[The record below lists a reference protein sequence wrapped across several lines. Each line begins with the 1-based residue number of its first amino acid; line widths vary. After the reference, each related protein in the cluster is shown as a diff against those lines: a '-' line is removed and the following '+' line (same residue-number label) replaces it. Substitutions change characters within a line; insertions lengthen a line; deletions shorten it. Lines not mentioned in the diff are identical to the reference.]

1 MKKIYLLLLVIV
13 ASLNASAQCTPNP
26 NWNSNGINPNRLPD
40 GEVGQAYSTVISFK
54 INNDTVIVYSGN
66 TYDVTIDSAEVDTIK
81 NLPPG
86 FTYACNNST
95 CTWPGG
101 GKGCALFSGM
111 PTAQHFYHYEIKI
124 FVKTYL
130 KIKGLDQQ
138 IQRID
143 SSIIDYYTTGKSG
156 VQELNNNTFKI
167 YPNPATAS
175 IQIENNNVSAA
186 GDLYIS
192 DITGKILINKTLP
205 QNDKQTIDVSA
216 MPKGLYFV
224 TLKNNLSQQTQKLVL
239 N

>member
-13 ASLNASAQCTPNP
+13 ASLNASAQCTPDP
-26 NWNSNGINPNRLPD
+26 NWNTNGINPNKLPD
-40 GEVGQAYSTVISFK
+40 GVVGQAYSTVISFK
-54 INNDTVIVYSGN
+54 INNDTVI
-66 TYDVTIDSAEVDTIK
+66 TYNGTPYHITIDSAEVDTVK
-81 NLPPG
+81 NIPPG
-86 FTYACNNST
+86 FSFACNNST

-124 FVKTYL
+124 FVKTFFKL
-130 KIKGLDQQ
+130 DGLPDEYS
-138 IQRID
+138 RVD

-156 VQELNNNTFKI
+156 VEELNNNTFKI

-175 IQIENNNVSAA
+175 IQIENAA
-186 GDLYIS
+186 LVASDLYIS
-192 DITGKILINKTLP
+192 DVTGKVLINKTLS

-216 MPKGLYFV
+216 LPKGLYFV
-224 TLKNNLSQQTQKLVL
+224 TLKNDLSQQTQKLVL